1 MIKLFISDIDG
12 CISEPYQAMHL
23 PALNKL
29 AALAMEGGVMG
40 GTGEAEPIVPA
51 LSLCSGRPMPY
62 VECVAQVLGI
72 QMPVL
77 FESGGGI
84 FDPVNARVHWSPHL
98 TTEVQQ
104 QVREV
109 TQWLQHDCVPGTS
122 MVVDYAKRAHAGVIG
137 PDPTEIIAAIPKVKQ
152 FVEDTGLDFDVLP
165 THLSVDI
172 IPAGITKET
181 GMKWLASELSLD
193 LDEMAYIGDSLG
205 DLKALQLVGHSFA
218 PENAKDV
225 VREGVECVTSA
236 GIHGV
241 LDAIK
246 ICMDRNQ
253 QTIEIEE
260 LNS

>member
-12 CISEPYQAMHL
+12 CISEPYQAMNL
-23 PALNKL
+23 NGLEMLSNWALT
-29 AALAMEGGVMG
+29 GGVVG
-40 GTGEAEPIVPA
+40 DRKGASNVPA

-62 VECVAQVLGI
+62 VECLTQVLGI

-77 FESGGGI
+77 FESGGGV

-109 TQWLQHDCVPGTS
+109 TQWLEKDCVPGTS

-137 PDPTEIIAAIPKVKQ
+137 PDPEEIIAAIPKVQQ
-152 FVEDTGLDFDVLP
+152 FVANAGLDFDVLP

-172 IPAGITKET
+172 IPRGITKET
-181 GMKWLASELSLD
+181 GMKWLATELSLS
-193 LDEMAYIGDSLG
+193 LDEIAYIGDSLG
-205 DLKALQLVGHSFA
+205 DFKALSLVGYSFA
-218 PENAKDV
+218 PENAKNV
-225 VREGVECVTSA
+225 VREGVDCVTSA
-236 GIHGV
+236 GIQGV
-241 LDAIK
+241 IEAFK
-246 ICMDRNQ
+246 KCMDRNQ